1 MGVVT
6 ASPESQR
13 MTLAE
18 LGRMVERGEVQRR
31 EEMVEL
37 RQELRQ
43 LRQEMG
49 SLAFV
54 PVAVYDVE
62 KRALDKDIAEMNQ
75 ALVNAVAEAK
85 ADNERTDARISNAYR
100 IAVVS
105 LLVPILAAIIGAI
118 VLGAVTP

>member
-1 MGVVT
+1 
-6 ASPESQR
+6 

-37 RQELRQ
+37 RGELRQ

-75 ALVNAVAEAK
+75 ALINAHK
-85 ADNERTDARISNAYR
+85 ALDERIAATDGRISNAYR

-105 LLVPILAAIIGAI
+105 LLVPILAAVIGAI

>member
-1 MGVVT
+1 MTTPPDSGG
-6 ASPESQR
+6 R

-18 LGRMVERGEVQRR
+18 IGRVLDRSEVQRR

-37 RQELRQ
+37 RGEIRQ
-43 LRQEMG
+43 LRQDMG
-49 SLAFV
+49 ALAFV

-75 ALVNAVAEAK
+75 ALLNAITDLRAE
-85 ADNERTDARISNAYR
+85 NTRTDGRISNAYR

-118 VLGAVTP
+118 VLGAVKP